1 MKQANA
7 KQKQNTKS
15 NYMKRINYVTFL
27 LAASIFMF
35 SCEKRANDSK
45 DIAEESNEAKF
56 DETNL
61 EQDAEFAVTA
71 ADGGLLEVQLGLL
84 AQHNSLSPEVKKLGK
99 MMVDDH
105 TKANE
110 ELRNLASKRGIS
122 LPDRMSEKNQE
133 KYDDF
138 VKKTGNDFDKAY
150 TEFMVKDHKEDI
162 DKFKKEF
169 DKGEYQELRT
179 WASEKVPTL
188 EHHLDMAEQTERIV
202 KDENKRTSRD

>member
-1 MKQANA
+1 MKQA
-7 KQKQNTKS
+7 KCQYEQKQNTKS
-15 NYMKRINYVTFL
+15 NHMKRINYVTFL
-27 LAASIFMF
+27 LAVSVFMF

-122 LPDRMSEKNQE
+122 LPERMSEKNQE

-138 VKKTGNDFDKAY
+138 VKKTGSDFDKAY

-162 DKFKKEF
+162 
-169 DKGEYQELRT
+169 
-179 WASEKVPTL
+179 
-188 EHHLDMAEQTERIV
+188 
-202 KDENKRTSRD
+202 

>member
-1 MKQANA
+1 
-7 KQKQNTKS
+7 
-15 NYMKRINYVTFL
+15 MKRIAYITCL
-27 LAASIFMF
+27 LALSAFML
-35 SCEKRANDSK
+35 SCEKKAHDSK

-56 DETNL
+56 DETEL

-71 ADGGLLEVQLGLL
+71 TDGGLLEVQLGLL
-84 AQHNSLSPEVKKLGK
+84 AQHNSLSPEVKQLGK

-122 LPDRMSEKNQE
+122 LPDRMSAKNQE

-138 VKKTGNDFDKAY
+138 VKKTGGDFDKAY

-169 DKGEYQELRT
+169 DKGEYEEMRT

-188 EHHLDMAEQTERIV
+188 
-202 KDENKRTSRD
+202 

>member
-1 MKQANA
+1 
-7 KQKQNTKS
+7 
-15 NYMKRINYVTFL
+15 MKRITYITFL
-27 LAASIFMF
+27 LALSIFTM
-35 SCEKRANDSK
+35 SCEKKANDSK

-56 DETNL
+56 DETKL
-61 EQDAEFAVTA
+61 EPDAEFAVAA

-84 AQHNSLSPEVKKLGK
+84 AQHNSVTPEVKQLGK
-99 MMVDDH
+99 MMVDEH
-105 TKANE
+105 TKVND
-110 ELRNLASKRGIS
+110 ELRALAAKRGIS
-122 LPDRMSEKNQE
+122 LPDRMSDKNQE

-138 VKKTGNDFDKAY
+138 VKKTGSDFDKAY

-169 DKGEYQELRT
+169 DKGEYQEMRT

-202 KDENKRTSRD
+202 KDKKDRASRN

>member
-1 MKQANA
+1 
-7 KQKQNTKS
+7 
-15 NYMKRINYVTFL
+15 MKRFTYVTFI
-27 LAASIFMF
+27 LALSIFTM

-56 DETNL
+56 DETKL
-61 EQDAEFAVTA
+61 EQDAEFAVAA

-84 AQHNSLSPEVKKLGK
+84 AQHNSVTPEVKQLGQ
-99 MMVDDH
+99 MMVDEH
-105 TKANE
+105 TKVND
-110 ELRNLASKRGIS
+110 ELRTLAAKRGIS
-122 LPDRMSEKNQE
+122 LPDRMSDKNQE

-138 VKKTGNDFDKAY
+138 VKKTGGEFDRAY

-169 DKGEYQELRT
+169 DKGEYQEMRT

-188 EHHLDMAEQTERIV
+188 EHHLEMAEQTERIV
-202 KDENKRTSRD
+202 KDKKDRAARN